1 MYEELYI
8 IDNDQRLK
16 VDLSNPSGITLNFKS
31 NIFEDLSKI
40 TCSYT
45 YTFKLPLTAN
55 NRRVFDNA
63 DDIRADSSKI
73 RLRLKA
79 EYIQNGIPLFSNA
92 NLYIES
98 TDTCFNAVMTWDV
111 IDGLQTLKDN
121 DIALHE
127 LPNDNTETGFGPFSL
142 NNGESSDNP
151 PSRGDSGIADD
162 GKTVHAFDNLAL
174 VLGPDYNCGIPHRK
188 WRMTMDSRYRFPG
201 WFTDYET
208 PPMPVVPVYKLV
220 TMINETFGTHFL
232 LGKHITSENISDL
245 DNQQEVVEVG
255 VIPLIS
261 TNLNS
266 VQLAKRVATLSGL
279 KFENINATLSEK
291 AGDATTEAR
300 FPDALTFTSITIPT
314 SDYFKVGEFTY
325 SNSGNAG
332 TTRPNVGI
340 MPSVN
345 GITVEVDGHIRAV
358 FTDYYRGG
366 SGGDTP
372 ELRIYQRRRSQ
383 YRPNVPGYRQTARI
397 FYEWVELA
405 TLTGEQDGLNGDFYV
420 YDFNFTMEEM
430 NERLECGPL
439 SSTFATPIIFAFSA
453 KLKDVLEVRPIKVY
467 LVNSSSGKY
476 KFDVV
481 SNLPDISCLT
491 FMKSLYYM
499 IGAFPST
506 DAEGNIVPIFYTSIL
521 DNLRNGNIVDW
532 SNKGTTDVAALPSKT
547 AYVSGDYAQH
557 NLYLMKSDSDESKS
571 DSSSDDA
578 DVYYSGRGELS
589 VENQTLSQSKTI
601 IQLPFYAPFNY
612 DKKNPSFDMGQTF
625 KCWTM
630 EKEDGKSVINWVDPK
645 PCLGLIRD
653 RNYYLSTDGGP
664 YEVAGTVMSMIVW
677 NGFANMVGN
686 ESYAYLQRIMRKP
699 FVITENLLLNEHD
712 LRHLDYAVPVYLS
725 KYGAYFAIVSITR
738 DSNGISKCE
747 LLKLPDE
754 E

>member
-1 MYEELYI
+1 MYEELFI
-8 IDNDQRLK
+8 IDNGKRLR
-16 VDLSNPSGITLNFKS
+16 VDLSIPSGITLNFKS
-31 NIFEDLSKI
+31 NIFGDLSKI

-98 TDTCFNAVMTWDV
+98 TDACFNAVMTWGV

-142 NNGESSDNP
+142 TTGESSDTP
-151 PSRGDSGIADD
+151 PSRGDSGIAED
-162 GKTVHAFDNLAL
+162 GKTVHAFDNMAL
-174 VLGPDYNCGIPHRK
+174 VLGPDYDCGIPHRK
-188 WRMTMDSRYRFPG
+188 WKATKSSNYRFPG
-201 WFTDYET
+201 WSTYYGT
-208 PPMPVVPVYKLV
+208 PPLPVVPVYKLV
-220 TMINETFGTHFL
+220 TMINQKFGTKFL
-232 LGKHITSENISDL
+232 LGKHLTSENISEL
-245 DNQQEVVEVG
+245 DNKQEVVEVG
-255 VIPLIS
+255 VIPLVS

-266 VQLAKRVATLSGL
+266 VQLAKRVATLSGIS
-279 KFENINATLSEK
+279 FENINLTLSEK
-291 AGDATTEAR
+291 AGDTTTEAYL
-300 FPDALTFTSITIPT
+300 PDAITFSSISIIT
-314 SDYFKVGEFTY
+314 SDYFKPGNFIY
-325 SNSGNAG
+325 SNSGHAG
-332 TTRPNVGI
+332 DVRNNVGI
-340 MPSVN
+340 NPSVN
-345 GITVEVDGHIRAV
+345 GITVEVDGHIRAI
-358 FTDYYRGG
+358 FTDYYRRGP
-366 SGGDTP
+366 GGDTP
-372 ELRIYQRRRSQ
+372 ELRIYQRRRSK
-383 YRPNVPGYRQTARI
+383 YRPNVPGGRQPSRGY
-397 FYEWVELA
+397 YEWVELA
-405 TLTGEQDGLNGDFYV
+405 TLTGEQDGTNGDYYI

-439 SSTFATPIIFAFSA
+439 SSNSSSPIIFAFSA
-453 KLKDVLEVRPIKVY
+453 KLKSIQEVYPIKVY
-467 LVNSSSGKY
+467 LVNSSEGKY
-476 KFDVV
+476 KFDVI

-506 DAEGNIVPIFYTSIL
+506 DSDGNIVPVFYTNIL
-521 DNLRNGNIVDW
+521 DNIHKGNIVDW
-532 SNKGTTDVAALPSKT
+532 SNKVTTDVSALPAKT
-547 AYVSGDYAQH
+547 TYVSGDYAQR
-557 NLYLMKSDSDESKS
+557 NIYLMKSDKDTSKS
-571 DSSSDDA
+571 ESSSEES

-589 VENQTLSQSKTI
+589 VENQTLAQTKTI

-630 EKEDGKSVINWVDPK
+630 EKEDGQSVISWVDPK

-664 YEVAGTVMSMIVW
+664 YEVAGSVMSMIVW
-677 NGFANMVGN
+677 NGFTSMSEN

-738 DSNGISKCE
+738 DSKGISKCE
-747 LLKLPDE
+747 LLKLPE
-754 E
+754 EE

>member
-1 MYEELYI
+1 MYEELFI
-8 IDNDQRLK
+8 IDNGKRLR
-16 VDLSNPSGITLNFKS
+16 VDLSIPSGITLNFKS
-31 NIFEDLSKI
+31 NIFGDLSKI

-73 RLRLKA
+73 RVRLKA

-98 TDTCFNAVMTWDV
+98 TDTCYNAVMTWGV

-127 LPNDNTETGFGPFSL
+127 LPNDNTETNFGPFSL
-142 NNGESSDNP
+142 KTGETSDNP
-151 PSRGDSGIADD
+151 PSRGDSEIADD
-162 GKTVHAFDNLAL
+162 GKTIHAFDNLAL
-174 VLGPDYNCGIPHRK
+174 VLGPDYCCGIPHRK
-188 WRMTMDSRYRFPG
+188 WKATKDSRYRFPG
-201 WFTDYET
+201 WSTYYGT
-208 PPMPVVPVYKLV
+208 NPLPVVPVYKIV
-220 TMINETFGTHFL
+220 TMINEKFGTRFM
-232 LGKHITSENISDL
+232 LGKHLTSENISEL
-245 DNQQEVVEVG
+245 DNRQEVVEVG

-261 TNLNS
+261 TKLNS
-266 VQLAKRVATLSGL
+266 VQLAKRVATLKGM
-279 KFENINATLSEK
+279 KFENINATLSET
-291 AGDATTEAR
+291 AGDNKTEAS
-300 FPDALTFTSITIPT
+300 FPDALSFSSITIPT
-314 SDYFKVGEFTY
+314 SDYFVAGSFAF
-325 SNSGNAG
+325 SNSSQAG
-332 TTRPNVGI
+332 TTRSNVGI

-345 GITVEVDGHIRAV
+345 GITVEVDGHIRAM
-358 FTDYYRGG
+358 FTDYYRRGP
-366 SGGDTP
+366 GGDTP

-383 YRPNVPGYRQTARI
+383 YRPNVPGYRQPNRAY
-397 FYEWVELA
+397 YEWVELA
-405 TLTGEQDGLNGDFYV
+405 TLTGEQDGTDGDYYI
-420 YDFNFTMEEM
+420 YDFNFSMEEM

-439 SSTFATPIIFAFSA
+439 SSTSATPIIFAFSA
-453 KLKDVLEVRPIKVY
+453 KLKSVLEVRPIKIY
-467 LVNSSSGKY
+467 LVNSSNGRY
-476 KFDVV
+476 KFDVI

-506 DAEGNIVPIFYTSIL
+506 DVEGNIVPIFYTSLL
-521 DNLRNGNIVDW
+521 DNLRNGHVVDW
-532 SNKGTTDVAALPSKT
+532 SRKGTTDISALPSKT
-547 AYVSGDYAQH
+547 AYVSGDYAQR
-557 NLYLMKSDSDESKS
+557 NLYLMKSDSDGDKS
-571 DSSSDDA
+571 DSSSDEA
-578 DVYYSGRGELS
+578 DVYYSGIGTLS

-601 IQLPFYAPFNY
+601 VQLPFYAPYNY

-630 EKEDGKSVINWVDPK
+630 EKEDGKSVVNWVDPK

-677 NGFANMVGN
+677 NGFANMQEN

-712 LRHLDYAVPVYLS
+712 LRHLDYSVPVYLS

-738 DSNGISKCE
+738 DSKGISKCE
-747 LLKLPDE
+747 LLKLPE
-754 E
+754 EE